1 MEPLFDFEPTIDRHI
16 TGIITQMLKA
26 LSNNNPKKD
35 SKCYLRCVKYVSE
48 LYEGTFLLNKKF
60 DMSRDRQFD
69 MTDVFAKINQCKHDW
84 GKVREIVLG
93 SLKHL
98 EEAKKPEKMPWNK
111 SYLNSITF
119 SRFFSNGY
127 SQDGL
132 VDCPFVHLVNPP
144 KDSYAYTSDITIRK
158 LKDDT
163 LALIREP
170 AERFCKKYFK
180 IKSYQLSF
188 WYDMEDWSRW
198 LRNLK
203 GNFPGIYNE
212 FIMGCEDGNP
222 FADFQKY
229 LLSVLRQK
237 EGDHPVMNHWYF
249 KLTYNDGVMLDGY
262 FRQWLRSGMDRGR
275 FGAFRQL
282 PKSIDSYY
290 TDESFRKKAVAE
302 KKKEVVEMEDIVW

>member
-1 MEPLFDFEPTIDRHI
+1 MEPLFSTEPTIDKHI
-16 TGIITQMLKA
+16 TGIITQMLNV

-60 DMSRDRQFD
+60 DTSRDRQFD
-69 MTDVFAKINQCKHDW
+69 MSDVFAKINQCKHDW

-111 SYLNSITF
+111 NYLNSITF

-144 KDSYAYTSDITIRK
+144 KDSYAYTSDITIKK
-158 LKDDT
+158 LKDNT
-163 LALIREP
+163 VALIREP

-198 LRNLK
+198 FMLVKRNLPDAYSELLICCK
-203 GNFPGIYNE
+203 N
-212 FIMGCEDGNP
+212 GNP
-222 FADFQKY
+222 FDDFVDY
-229 LLSVLRQK
+229 LMSVLKMK
-237 EGDHPVMNHWYF
+237 EGDHPVVNHWYF
-249 KLTYNDGVMLDGY
+249 QLAYQDKEELDGY
-262 FRQWLRSGMDRGR
+262 FKQWLRNGIDKGR
-275 FGAFRQL
+275 FKFLKKL
-282 PKSIDSYY
+282 PRSINTYY
-290 TDESFRKKAVAE
+290 TDESFRKKAVVE